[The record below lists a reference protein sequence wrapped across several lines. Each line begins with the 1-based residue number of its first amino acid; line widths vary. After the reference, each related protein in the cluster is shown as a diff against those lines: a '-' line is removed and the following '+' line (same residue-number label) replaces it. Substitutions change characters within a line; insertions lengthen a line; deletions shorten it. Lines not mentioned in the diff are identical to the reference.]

1 MKKIISF
8 ILAVVM
14 LLSMTACVQNDAPG
28 TSAPVVNNPT
38 GDSGTN
44 ESTEP
49 TVDHSEH
56 ITLKYV
62 TMMTGD
68 MPGAEA
74 VEEAVNKYLNDEL
87 KLNMTLDIT
96 FISDSEWADKTNVML
111 STGSG
116 WDITVVGGTQ
126 FTANAPRNAFY
137 PLNDYVDT
145 LLADAKE
152 MLPEAAW
159 NAWTIDG
166 KIYAVCPEKDLGK
179 NYGVAENQ
187 TLLDDLGVTFPA
199 DYDTTW
205 DLLPYWR
212 ELKQKR
218 DEKYPQYANDPLI
231 RIDIQT
237 FDGYFYFDP
246 YVGSGN
252 GTVVCSNFEGL
263 RGFSDITDPNKVFC
277 PYFSSDFVDW
287 AKAVQSMVKDGV
299 CGVDKTFDVDNVKKN
314 AGLVPNKAV
323 VGYVEVSEDMNAPY
337 YKTKLY
343 PAKNSI
349 LTTAD
354 MQAGGHVINAKCKY
368 PERAMEFINLLYS
381 DTYLGTTL
389 RFGVEGTDWTDADN
403 DGTVEFIGRNSD
415 PSNRYWYNWY
425 GYWFGSLS
433 TSKRAEGLTEAFNK
447 NLAAMNEGATPSAV
461 LGFIPDT
468 TNIANEIAACNNTIS
483 EYMTQFRKP
492 TGSEDIDAL
501 VAAFREKLKANGIE
515 KIISEVQAQRDA
527 FVANQK

>member
-14 LLSMTACVQNDAPG
+14 LLSMTACVQTPSD
-28 TSAPVVNNPT
+28 PT
-38 GDSGTN
+38 DNTAGGAATG
-44 ESTEP
+44 ETAAP

-56 ITLKYV
+56 ITLEYV
-62 TMMTGD
+62 TMMNVD
-68 MPGAEA
+68 MPGADA

-96 FISDSEWADKTNVML
+96 FISTSEWADKTNVML

-126 FTANAPRNAFY
+126 YTSNVSRDAFY
-137 PLNDYVDT
+137 PLTDYVDT
-145 LLADAKE
+145 LLADAKAV
-152 MLPEAAW
+152 LPEAAW
-159 NAWTIDG
+159 DAWTYEG
-166 KIYAVCPEKDLGK
+166 EVYAVCPYKDLGAQF
-179 NYGVAENQ
+179 GVAENQ

-199 DYDTTW
+199 DYDTAW

-212 ELKQKR
+212 ELKEKR
-218 DEKYPQYANDPLI
+218 DAKYPEYKDQPLM
-231 RIDIQT
+231 RIDLT
-237 FDGYFYFDP
+237 PLDAYFYFDP

-263 RGFSDITDPNKVFC
+263 RGFSDITDTNKVFC
-277 PYFSSDFVDW
+277 PYFTEDFVTW

-323 VGYVEVSEDMNAPY
+323 QGYVEVSEDMNAPY

-349 LTTAD
+349 LTTAYL
-354 MQAGGHVINAKCKY
+354 QSGGHVINQDCDY
-368 PERAMEFINLLYS
+368 PERAAEFINLLYS
-381 DTYLGTTL
+381 DTYLATTL

-403 DGTVEFIGRNSD
+403 DGTVEFIGRNADSA
-415 PSNRYWYNWY
+415 NRYWYNWY
-425 GYWFGSLS
+425 GYWFGSL
-433 TSKRAEGLTEAFNK
+433 TASKRAEGLTEAFNE

-461 LGFIPDT
+461 LGFLADT
-468 TNIANEIAACNNTIS
+468 TDIANEIAACNNVIS

-492 TGSEDIDAL
+492 TGAEDIDAL
-501 VAAFREKLKANGIE
+501 VAEFRAKLTANGIE
-515 KIISEVQAQRDA
+515 KIIAEVQAQRDA
-527 FVANQK
+527 YVANNK